1 VSDTLAPPALPLTPP
16 EAVTAMRVVGQRV
29 AHHDFVDKVKGS
41 LYYAADWQLPGMLHA
56 RLVRSLVPSARIVS
70 IDTEEALA
78 LPGVAAV
85 LTGAD
90 VPRNSLVERASGGL
104 GELLVPMPILAAE
117 RVRYVGEP
125 IAVVAAVTQQVADE
139 AAELV
144 AVEYEELPGLFDME
158 AALEPGAPLV
168 HDEGNVLVSWH
179 IGRGDVDAA
188 LAAADV
194 VVEGMSSTP
203 TWNPRPA
210 SAGWRATWSPCAPPP
225 RSSSTRRR
233 SPRSSSCRPTRC
245 GSSPRTWAAG
255 SAARRT

>member
-1 VSDTLAPPALPLTPP
+1 MSEPQGRGAAWTEEGGPRGS
-16 EAVTAMRVVGQRV
+16 EVTAMRVIGQRV
-29 AHHDFVDKVKGS
+29 AHHDFAEKVRGS
-41 LYYAADWQLPGMLHA
+41 LHYAADWQLPGMLHA

-70 IDTEEALA
+70 IDTKEALA

-117 RVRYVGEP
+117 RVRYIGEP

-188 LAAADV
+188 LAGADV
-194 VVEGMSSTP
+194 VVEETYRTQHVEHAYLEPEAGVGWMEDDVVTVRASTQVIEH
-203 TWNPRPA
+203 A
-210 SAGWRATWSPCAPPP
+210 VEIAEILDAIESYLAGGAP
-225 RSSSTRRR
+225 
-233 SPRSSSCRPTRC
+233 
-245 GSSPRTWAAG
+245 
-255 SAARRT
+255 